1 MRTSGPALECE
12 GTATTYLPMDFRPKP
27 DGAAAPA
34 DSHVFEAGEANFE
47 TDVLQASL
55 QTPVLVDFWA
65 TWCGPCKT
73 LGPILEKLAGEYAGA
88 FRLAKI
94 DCDKEQQLA
103 GMFGVRSIPTV
114 VLIQGGQIVDAF
126 SGALPESQVR
136 EFLKRHRVEP
146 ASRIEAPAQDVEDG
160 AVPAETP
167 QAAIARIGQAL
178 ATDPDNAGL
187 KLDLA
192 LARARSGDTTN
203 AQATL
208 DTLPID
214 LAEDDRAK
222 ALTALLAMQ
231 QSLAQIP
238 PATELRARVE
248 RDPRDFTALDGLGV
262 RQLLDGDAAE
272 AMQQWLAILAAD
284 RGWNEGLAR
293 RRLLDAFRIVHDEA
307 LVSTA
312 RRKMS
317 SLLF

>member
-1 MRTSGPALECE
+1 MNSNSRS
-12 GTATTYLPMDFRPKP
+12 

-34 DSHVFEAGEANFE
+34 SSHIFEAGEATFE
-47 TDVLQASL
+47 TEVLQASL

-73 LGPILEKLAGEYAGA
+73 LGPILEKLADEYAGA

-94 DCDKEQQLA
+94 DCDREQQLA

-114 VLIQGGQIVDAF
+114 VLIAGGQIVDAF

-136 EFLKRHRVEP
+136 EFLKRHRIEP
-146 ASRIEAPAQDVEDG
+146 AARIAAPAQEVDDN
-160 AVPAETP
+160 APAETP
-167 QAAIARIGQAL
+167 QAAIARIQKAL
-178 ATDPDNAGL
+178 AATPDDAGL

-192 LARARSGDTTN
+192 LAKARIGDTAT

-208 DTLPID
+208 DALPVD

-222 ALTALLAMQ
+222 ALSALLAMQ
-231 QSLAQIP
+231 QSLATMP
-238 PATELRARVE
+238 PAADLLARIE
-248 RDPRDFTALDGLGV
+248 RDPNDLAALDGLGV
-262 RQLLDGDAAE
+262 RKLLGGDAAE
-272 AMQQWLAILAAD
+272 AMQHWLTILATD
-284 RGWNEGLAR
+284 RTWNDGLAR
-293 RRLLDAFRIVHDEA
+293 KRLLDAFRIVPDGT
-307 LVSTA
+307 LVSAT

>member
-1 MRTSGPALECE
+1 
-12 GTATTYLPMDFRPKP
+12 MDLKPKP
-27 DGAAAPA
+27 DGTAAPA
-34 DSHVFEAGEANFE
+34 DSYIFEAGEANFE

-136 EFLKRHRVEP
+136 EFLKKHQVEP
-146 ASRIEAPAQDVEDG
+146 AARIEAPAQ
-160 AVPAETP
+160 AVADNAPAETP
-167 QAAIARIGQAL
+167 QAALARFEQAL
-178 ATDPDNAGL
+178 AAAPDDAGL

-192 LARARSGDTTN
+192 LAKARTGDTTN

-208 DTLPID
+208 DALPVD

-222 ALTALLAMQ
+222 ALAALLAMQ
-231 QSLAQIP
+231 QSVAAIP
-238 PATELRARVE
+238 PAADLLARVE
-248 RDPRDFTALDGLGV
+248 HDPHDFAALDGLGV
-262 RQLLDGDAAE
+262 RKLLGGDAAD
-272 AMQQWLAILAAD
+272 AMQHWLAILAAD
-284 RGWNEGLAR
+284 RAWNEGLAR
-293 RRLLDAFRIVHDEA
+293 KRLLDAFRIVHDDA
-307 LVSTA
+307 LVSAT

>member
-1 MRTSGPALECE
+1 MN
-12 GTATTYLPMDFRPKP
+12 FNPKP
-27 DGAAAPA
+27 GGAAAPA
-34 DSHVFEAGEANFE
+34 QSFVFEAGEANFE
-47 TDVLQASL
+47 TEVLQASL

-88 FRLAKI
+88 FRLAKV

-167 QAAIARIGQAL
+167 QAAIASIGQAL

-293 RRLLDAFRIVHDEA
+293 KRLLDAFRIVHDEA
-307 LVSTA
+307 LVSTT

>member
-1 MRTSGPALECE
+1 MNPN
-12 GTATTYLPMDFRPKP
+12 PKL

-34 DSHVFEAGEANFE
+34 SSYIFEAGETNFE
-47 TDVLQASL
+47 TEVLQASL

-73 LGPILEKLAGEYAGA
+73 LGPILEKLADEYAGA

-114 VLIQGGQIVDAF
+114 VLIAGGQIVDAF

-136 EFLKRHRVEP
+136 EFLKRHRIEP
-146 ASRIEAPAQDVEDG
+146 ASRIEAPAQDVDE
-160 AVPAETP
+160 AAPAETP
-167 QAAIARIGQAL
+167 KAAIARIEKAL
-178 ATDPDNAGL
+178 AAAPDDAGL

-192 LARARSGDTTN
+192 LAKARAGDTAN

-208 DTLPID
+208 DALPVD

-222 ALTALLAMQ
+222 ALAAILAMQ
-231 QSLAQIP
+231 QSLAAIP
-238 PATELRARVE
+238 PAADLLARVE
-248 RDPRDFTALDGLGV
+248 RDPRDFAALDGLGV
-262 RQLLDGDAAE
+262 RKLLGGDAAD
-272 AMQQWLAILAAD
+272 AMQHWLAILAAD
-284 RGWNEGLAR
+284 RAWNEGLAR
-293 RRLLDAFRIVHDEA
+293 KRLLDAFRIVPDET
-307 LVSTA
+307 LVSAT

>member
-1 MRTSGPALECE
+1 MN
-12 GTATTYLPMDFRPKP
+12 FNPKP
-27 DGAAAPA
+27 DGATAAA
-34 DSHVFEAGEANFE
+34 ESFVFEAGEANFE

-88 FRLAKI
+88 FRLAKV

-114 VLIQGGQIVDAF
+114 VLIQGGQIVDGF

-136 EFLKRHRVEP
+136 EFLKRHRIEP
-146 ASRIEAPAQDVEDG
+146 ASRIEAPAQDTDG
-160 AVPAETP
+160 DTSAPPETP
-167 QAAIARIGQAL
+167 GEAVARLQNAL
-178 ATDPDNAGL
+178 AADPDNAGL

-192 LARARSGDTTN
+192 LARARGGDISD

-208 DTLPID
+208 DALPVD

-222 ALTALLAMQ
+222 ALAALLAMQ
-231 QSLAQIP
+231 QSLASIP
-238 PATELRARVE
+238 PAAELLARVE
-248 RDPRDFTALDGLGV
+248 RDPRDFAALDGLGV
-262 RQLLDGDAAE
+262 RQLLGGDTAD
-272 AMQQWLAILAAD
+272 AMQRWLSILAAD
-284 RGWNEGLAR
+284 RNWNEGLAR
-293 RRLLDAFRIVHDEA
+293 KRLLDAFRIVHDEA
-307 LVSTA
+307 LVSAT

>member
-1 MRTSGPALECE
+1 MNSN
-12 GTATTYLPMDFRPKP
+12 PKP

-34 DSHVFEAGEANFE
+34 SSYVFEAGEANFE
-47 TDVLQASL
+47 TEVLQASL

-73 LGPILEKLAGEYAGA
+73 LGPILEKLADEYAGA

-136 EFLKRHRVEP
+136 EFLKRHKVEP
-146 ASRIEAPAQDVEDG
+146 AARIEAPAQDVDDD
-160 AVPAETP
+160 APAETP
-167 QAAIARIGQAL
+167 QAAVARFEQAL
-178 ATDPDNAGL
+178 AAAPDDAGL

-192 LARARSGDTTN
+192 LAKARTGDTAN

-208 DTLPID
+208 DALPVD

-222 ALTALLAMQ
+222 ALSALLAMQ

-238 PATELRARVE
+238 PAADLLARVE
-248 RDPRDFTALDGLGV
+248 RDPRDFAALDGLGV
-262 RQLLDGDAAE
+262 RKLLGGDAE
-272 AMQQWLAILAAD
+272 DAMQHWLAILAAD

-293 RRLLDAFRIVHDEA
+293 KRLLDAFRIVHDDA
-307 LVSTA
+307 LVSAT

>member
-1 MRTSGPALECE
+1 MNSN
-12 GTATTYLPMDFRPKP
+12 PKR
-27 DGAAAPA
+27 DGATPPS
-34 DSHVFEAGEANFE
+34 DSYIFEAGEANFE
-47 TDVLQASL
+47 SDVLQASL

-73 LGPILEKLAGEYAGA
+73 LGPTLEKLADEYAGA

-114 VLIQGGQIVDAF
+114 VLIQNGQIVDAF

-146 ASRIEAPAQDVEDG
+146 ASRIEAPAQDVDEN
-160 AVPAETP
+160 APAETP
-167 QAAIARIGQAL
+167 QAAVARFEKAL
-178 ATDPDNAGL
+178 GAAPEDAGL

-192 LARARSGDTTN
+192 LAKARSGDTAN
-203 AQATL
+203 ARATL
-208 DTLPID
+208 DALPVD

-222 ALTALLAMQ
+222 ALAALLAMQ
-231 QSLAQIP
+231 QSLGAIP
-238 PATELRARVE
+238 SAAELLARVE

-262 RQLLDGDAAE
+262 RQLLGGNAE
-272 AMQQWLAILAAD
+272 DAMQHWLSILAAD

-293 RRLLDAFRIVHDEA
+293 KRLLDAFRIVHDDA
-307 LVSTA
+307 LVSAT
-312 RRKMS
+312 RRRMS

>member
-1 MRTSGPALECE
+1 
-12 GTATTYLPMDFRPKP
+12 MDLKPKP
-27 DGAAAPA
+27 DGATAPA
-34 DSHVFEAGEANFE
+34 ASYIFEAGEANFE

-88 FRLAKI
+88 FRLAKV

-136 EFLKRHRVEP
+136 EFLKKHQVEP
-146 ASRIEAPAQDVEDG
+146 AARIEAPAQ
-160 AVPAETP
+160 AVADNAPAETP
-167 QAAIARIGQAL
+167 QAALARFEQAL
-178 ATDPDNAGL
+178 AAAPDDAGL

-192 LARARSGDTTN
+192 LVKARTGDTAN

-208 DTLPID
+208 DALPVD
-214 LAEDDRAK
+214 LAEDDRAR
-222 ALTALLAMQ
+222 ALAALLAMQ
-231 QSLAQIP
+231 QSIATIP
-238 PATELRARVE
+238 PAADLLARVE
-248 RDPRDFTALDGLGV
+248 RDPRDFEALDGLGV
-262 RQLLDGDAAE
+262 RKLLAGDAAD
-272 AMQQWLAILAAD
+272 AMQHWLAILATD
-284 RGWNEGLAR
+284 RAWNEGLAR
-293 RRLLDAFRIVHDEA
+293 KRLLDAFRIVHDEA
-307 LVSTA
+307 LVSAT

>member
-1 MRTSGPALECE
+1 MNSSPQSAHGVPA
-12 GTATTYLPMDFRPKP
+12 GSRYI
-27 DGAAAPA
+27 
-34 DSHVFEAGEANFE
+34 FEAGEANFE

-73 LGPILEKLAGEYAGA
+73 LGPILEKLVGEYAGA

-114 VLIQGGQIVDAF
+114 VLISNGQIVDAF
-126 SGALPESQVR
+126 SGALAESQVR
-136 EFLKRHRVEP
+136 EFLKRHKVEP
-146 ASRIEAPAQDVEDG
+146 ASRIEAPTPGVDEN
-160 AVPAETP
+160 VPAETP
-167 QAAIARIGQAL
+167 KAAVARIEQAL
-178 ATDPDNAGL
+178 VAAPDDAGL

-192 LARARSGDTTN
+192 LAKARTGDTAN

-208 DTLPID
+208 DALPVD

-222 ALTALLAMQ
+222 ALAALLALQ
-231 QSLAQIP
+231 QSLAAIP
-238 PATELRARVE
+238 PAADLLARIE
-248 RDPRDFTALDGLGV
+248 RDPRDFAALDGLGV
-262 RQLLDGDAAE
+262 RKLLGGDSE
-272 AMQQWLAILAAD
+272 GAMQHWLSILAAD

-293 RRLLDAFRIVHDEA
+293 KRLLDAFRIVHDDA
-307 LVSTA
+307 LVSAT

>member
-1 MRTSGPALECE
+1 MN
-12 GTATTYLPMDFRPKP
+12 FNPKP
-27 DGAAAPA
+27 DDAAPA
-34 DSHVFEAGEANFE
+34 DSFVFEAGESNFE
-47 TDVLQASL
+47 ADVLQASL

-73 LGPILEKLAGEYAGA
+73 LGPILEKLADEYAGG

-136 EFLKRHRVEP
+136 EFLKRHGVEP
-146 ASRIEAPAQDVEDG
+146 ASRIEAPAQAVEDG
-160 AVPAETP
+160 AAMPAETP
-167 QAAIARIGQAL
+167 QAAIARIEQAL
-178 ATDPDNAGL
+178 AADPDNAGL

-192 LARARSGDTTN
+192 LARARGGDTAN
-203 AQATL
+203 AQSTL
-208 DTLPID
+208 DTLPVD

-222 ALTALLAMQ
+222 ALAALLAMH
-231 QSLAQIP
+231 QSLAAIP
-238 PATELRARVE
+238 PAGELLARVE
-248 RDPRDFTALDGLGV
+248 RDPRDFAALDGLGV
-262 RQLLDGDAAE
+262 RQLLGGDAAD
-272 AMQQWLAILAAD
+272 AMQRWLAILAAD
-284 RGWNEGLAR
+284 RSWNDGLAR
-293 RRLLDAFRIVHDEA
+293 KRLVDAFRIVHDEA
-307 LVSTA
+307 LVSTT

>member
-1 MRTSGPALECE
+1 MNPN
-12 GTATTYLPMDFRPKP
+12 PKL
-27 DGAAAPA
+27 DGAAAST
-34 DSHVFEAGEANFE
+34 DSYIFEAGEANFE

-136 EFLKRHRVEP
+136 EFLTRHRVEP
-146 ASRIEAPAQDVEDG
+146 AARIEAPAQAVDEN
-160 AVPAETP
+160 VPAETP
-167 QAAIARIGQAL
+167 QAAVARFEQAL
-178 ATDPDNAGL
+178 AAAPDDAGL

-192 LARARSGDTTN
+192 LAKARSGDTAN

-208 DTLPID
+208 DSLPVD

-222 ALTALLAMQ
+222 ALSALLAMQ
-231 QSLAQIP
+231 LSVAAIP
-238 PATELRARVE
+238 PTADLLARVE
-248 RDPRDFTALDGLGV
+248 RDPRDFAALDGLGV
-262 RQLLDGDAAE
+262 RKLLGGDAAD
-272 AMQQWLAILAAD
+272 AMQHWLVILAAD

-293 RRLLDAFRIVHDEA
+293 KRLLDAFRIVHDDA
-307 LVSTA
+307 LVSAT

>member
-1 MRTSGPALECE
+1 LECE
-12 GTATTYLPMDFRPKP
+12 RTATTYLPMNFRPKP

-88 FRLAKI
+88 FRLAKV

-293 RRLLDAFRIVHDEA
+293 KRLLDAFRIVHDEA
-307 LVSTA
+307 LVSTT

>member
-1 MRTSGPALECE
+1 MNSVAKPNSAARPA
-12 GTATTYLPMDFRPKP
+12 GT
-27 DGAAAPA
+27 
-34 DSHVFEAGEANFE
+34 HVFEAGEANFE

-73 LGPILEKLAGEYAGA
+73 LGPILEKLADEYAGA
-88 FRLAKI
+88 FKLAKI

-126 SGALPESQVR
+126 SGALPESQVK
-136 EFLKRHRVEP
+136 EFLTRHRVEP
-146 ASRIEAPAQDVEDG
+146 ASRIEAPEPDVDED
-160 AVPAETP
+160 APVETP
-167 QAAIARIGQAL
+167 QAAVARIQQAL
-178 ATDPDNAGL
+178 ATDSDNAGL

-192 LARARSGDTTN
+192 LAKARSGDTSN

-208 DTLPID
+208 DGLPVD

-222 ALTALLAMQ
+222 ALAALLAMQ
-231 QSLAQIP
+231 QSLAAIP
-238 PATELRARVE
+238 SASELLARVE
-248 RDPRDFTALDGLGV
+248 RDPRDFAALDGLGV
-262 RQLLDGDAAE
+262 RQLLGGEAAD
-272 AMQQWLAILAAD
+272 AMQHWLAILAAD

-293 RRLLDAFRIVHDEA
+293 KRLLDAFRIVHDES
-307 LVSTA
+307 LVSAT

>member
-1 MRTSGPALECE
+1 MECE
-12 GTATTYLPMDFRPKP
+12 APATTYEPMNPNPKL

-34 DSHVFEAGEANFE
+34 DSYIFEAGEANFE
-47 TDVLQASL
+47 ADVLQASL

-114 VLIQGGQIVDAF
+114 VLIAGGQIVDAF

-136 EFLKRHRVEP
+136 EFLKRHQVEP
-146 ASRIEAPAQDVEDG
+146 AARIEAPAQDVDDN
-160 AVPAETP
+160 APAETP
-167 QAAIARIGQAL
+167 RAAVARIEKAL
-178 ATDPDNAGL
+178 AATPGDAGL

-192 LARARSGDTTN
+192 LAKARTGDTAN
-203 AQATL
+203 AQAAL
-208 DTLPID
+208 DALPVD

-222 ALTALLAMQ
+222 ALAALLAMQ
-231 QSLAQIP
+231 QSVATIP
-238 PATELRARVE
+238 PTADLLTRLES
-248 RDPRDFTALDGLGV
+248 DPRDFAALDGLGV
-262 RQLLDGDAAE
+262 RKLLGGDAAD
-272 AMQQWLAILAAD
+272 AMQHWLAILAAD

-293 RRLLDAFRIVHDEA
+293 KRLLDAFRIVHDDA
-307 LVSTA
+307 LVSAA